1 MDGGAAMRS
10 ACLHVTLVADEQSRV
25 HGLPASAAVCDAH
38 TVDGECRRIPCVGD
52 FTLNLSQTVSA
63 RSHSFAPLSDF
74 SVETFL
80 LKEREPG
87 M

>member
-10 ACLHVTLVADEQSRV
+10 APLHLTVVADEQSGV
-25 HGLPASAAVCDAH
+25 HGLPASAAVCDAR
-38 TVDGECRRIPCVGD
+38 TVHGECRRIPCVDD
-52 FTLNLSQTVSA
+52 FSLNLSQTVSA

-80 LKEREPG
+80 LKEREAG
-87 M
+87 N